1 MDKSHWDSKKYSG
14 NPHKDR
20 KKKTKTEESEN
31 DHKMPDLIPTLL
43 INGLNTT
50 TQIECGSL
58 Y

>member
-1 MDKSHWDSKKYSG
+1 MDKSNWDSQKYSG

-31 DHKMPDLIPTLL
+31 DHEMPVLIPTLL
-43 INGLNTT
+43 INGLNTA
-50 TQIECGSL
+50 TQIEIGSL

>member
-1 MDKSHWDSKKYSG
+1 MDKSNWDSKKYSG

-20 KKKTKTEESEN
+20 KKKTNTEESEN

-50 TQIECGSL
+50 T
-58 Y
+58 